1 MLEVH
6 YATVRDCFIN
16 SKCRFNLKSIL
27 VQHVQICRS
36 KLFYDGPKIKTT
48 RLQTVKLL
56 IMDAANIRI
65 DASLLLANQGKL
77 VRIIGKCESYDGS
90 SNTATLNSNGTIP
103 LSLQNDS
110 LVVGKNYENI
120 GKCSSNNLGDNVY
133 SVIELSDN
141 INLDVAQKLVNYV
154 HKVPE
159 LFYS

>member
-1 MLEVH
+1 M
-6 YATVRDCFIN
+6 F
-16 SKCRFNLKSIL
+16 RFVVVKFFVVDLQLKRRVFKQL
-27 VQHVQICRS
+27 G
-36 KLFYDGPKIKTT
+36 LF
-48 RLQTVKLL
+48 

-110 LVVGKNYENI
+110 LVVGKNYEII
-120 GKCSSNNLGDNVY
+120 GKCSSNNLGVNVY

-141 INLDVAQKLVNYV
+141 INLDVAQKLVSYV